1 MILIKRTSIAY
12 WKNFWMDKT
21 DPMSRT
27 GDEAHY
33 DFMASELMVLL
44 GQRPFEFVVEIGCGT
59 GVYYKRLGFDKTSYT
74 GVDFSRSML
83 GTFKQQY
90 PDAPVFLCE
99 NGASYEP
106 AKPVDLIFSHEV
118 IQLFALRDIDTHL
131 GIAARALTPRGRIL
145 HAGIPVGRDALALLS
160 WCLWKGKAA
169 GAPSIRGLL
178 SVGEAWITDIAWQL
192 AFRRNLAQGRGQTWA
207 LGTFLWI
214 ALCTL
219 PFSSRIIE
227 GPLWLVKALRPEA
240 CSRNLTDLIASRRET
255 GTPSS

>member
-44 GQRPFEFVVEIGCGT
+44 GQRPFESVVEIGCGT

-145 HAGIPVGRDALALLS
+145 HAGIPWDVMRWPFYRGVFGKAKQPALLRS
-160 WCLWKGKAA
+160 VAYYLLVRLGLRISLGNWHSVETLRKVAA
-169 GAPSIRGLL
+169 RHGLSAHFFGSL
-178 SVGEAWITDIAWQL
+178 SVPYR
-192 AFRRNLAQGRGQTWA
+192 FH
-207 LGTFLWI
+207 LGLSKDPCGW
-214 ALCTL
+214 
-219 PFSSRIIE
+219 
-227 GPLWLVKALRPEA
+227 
-240 CSRNLTDLIASRRET
+240 
-255 GTPSS
+255 